1 MIDLIGFQLNR
12 FWVQQKGAMWWIIES
27 KEKDKEEVE
36 EYKEKDKE
44 EVEENGKEEDK
55 EKDKEEDKEKGK
67 LIVES
72 RSRAYVWAKYWVI
85 LREELRNKKI

>member
-1 MIDLIGFQLNR
+1 
-12 FWVQQKGAMWWIIES
+12 MWWIIES
-27 KEKDKEEVE
+27 KEKNKEEVE

-44 EVEENGKEEDK
+44 EVEENGEEEEKEKEKDKDEKEEDK
-55 EKDKEEDKEKGK
+55 ENGK

-85 LREELRNKKI
+85 LREELRNKKT